1 MGYMYGEMVENT
13 KDYGIII
20 KCTEK
25 GFSCGRMARN
35 IQVSTMKIKR
45 RDTENFNGNSFFILT
60 RPDGTIYK
68 GLWKDGK

>member
-13 KDYGIII
+13 KDYGIVI
-20 KCTEK
+20 KCTER

-45 RDTENFNGNSFFILT
+45 RDTENYNGN
-60 RPDGTIYK
+60 
-68 GLWKDGK
+68 